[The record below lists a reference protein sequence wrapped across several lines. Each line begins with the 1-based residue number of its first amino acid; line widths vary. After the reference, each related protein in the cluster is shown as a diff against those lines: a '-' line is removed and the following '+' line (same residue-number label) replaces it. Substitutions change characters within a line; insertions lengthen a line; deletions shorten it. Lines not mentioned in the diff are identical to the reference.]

1 MNSLCRESKIISSE
15 DVSVRGKITLQNNI
29 ISKVKIEEQKNL
41 EEELAKK
48 EEELKNKIL
57 EAENKYKEIISKA
70 NEESLNIIE
79 ESKNKVSEIE
89 KNAYEQGYS
98 QGSKNGYED
107 GYKEAYEE
115 NVEKAKTDAES
126 ILNNANNVLEE
137 AKNYVVEYL
146 KANKNQILG
155 LSVSIAEQVLREK
168 FTETSFMDN
177 MILNVIEEYELKEN
191 FIIKTNSIYKE
202 SLQKQILELKESYKI
217 NGDVFVLSDE
227 SVEQGNAIIETSKG
241 KLIIGVDSVLK
252 EIKEE
257 LL

>member
-15 DVSVRGKITLQNNI
+15 DINVRGKITLQNNI

-41 EEELAKK
+41 EEELVKK

-57 EAENKYKEIISKA
+57 EAENKYKEMISKA